1 VSKERKGERTGRAVS
16 GGRNWL
22 KQVWICCSGSNKEI
36 RRRRLAWW
44 QGRGAM
50 CGNEQGDSPSETS
63 LVGRGVE
70 RCAAMSSGDKIYLA
84 RWDTGNLVSV
94 GL

>member
-1 VSKERKGERTGRAVS
+1 MSKERKGERTGRAVS

-44 QGRGAM
+44 QGRGAV

-63 LVGRGVE
+63 LVVGALE
-70 RCAAMSSGDKIYLA
+70 C
-84 RWDTGNLVSV
+84 GNEQR
-94 GL
+94 